1 MATKPQP
8 IGRDPQVQ
16 EKRGLSRRAREAI
29 QGYLLLSPAL
39 IILLVFNVFAVVYAF
54 YISLHRWRINTRS
67 WIGLGNYVRL
77 LGEPI
82 NVIALLAGIGM
93 LIGSYYVW
101 HSIATQTSKWQ
112 KILRLVFAGLLII
125 GGLTL
130 YLGIAGMVEYAAME
144 EHLDQNLLSL
154 TEDYLLSVLR
164 TVFYSAGT
172 VPFQL
177 VLAFLLA
184 NLLFQNIRGK
194 SLFRMLY
201 FLPYITPTVATA
213 AVWRAVV
220 FDPRRGLINSFLANF
235 IATDNLPQWIIEP
248 SAIVPLIGEWT
259 GTLIPEWVTSSPLLS
274 GPALAMIAVCIY
286 NIWVFTGYNTI
297 IYLAGLGAIPY
308 ELYEAARIDGAG
320 RWQAM
325 RNITLPMVSP
335 TTYFLTLMGIIGTFK
350 AVNHIYIMTQIV
362 GLGGPQ
368 DATTTAAIFIFK
380 QFREGNRWGVA
391 SAASFILLG
400 IILLLT
406 WVQNRV
412 AEERVHYA

>member
-1 MATKPQP
+1 MATNSQL
-8 IGRDPQVQ
+8 IGREPQ
-16 EKRGLSRRAREAI
+16 EKAKRGLTRRAREAI

-39 IILLVFNVFAVVYAF
+39 IILLIFNVFAVVYAF
-54 YISLHRWRINTRS
+54 YISLHRWRIQRGAF
-67 WIGLGNYVRL
+67 IGLGNYVRL

-82 NVIALLAGIGM
+82 NVVLLLLGIGM

-101 HSIATQTSKWQ
+101 RSVESQTSKWK
-112 KILRLVFAGLLII
+112 KILRLVFAGMLII

-130 YLGIAGMVEYAAME
+130 YLGVTGMVDYAA
-144 EHLDQNLLSL
+144 HVDQTEQVALSL
-154 TEDYLLSVLR
+154 TEDYILSVLR

-177 VLAFLLA
+177 ILAFLLA

-235 IATDNLPQWIIEP
+235 ISADNLPQWIMEP
-248 SAIVPLIGEWT
+248 SAILPLIGEWT
-259 GTLIPEWVTSSPLLS
+259 GTVLPEWVTSSPLLS

-297 IYLAGLGAIPY
+297 IYLAGLGAIPF

-325 RNITLPMVSP
+325 RNITLPLVSP

-380 QFREGNRWGVA
+380 QFREGNRWGVS

-412 AEERVHYA
+412 AEETVHYA

>member
-1 MATKPQP
+1 
-8 IGRDPQVQ
+8 
-16 EKRGLSRRAREAI
+16 
-29 QGYLLLSPAL
+29 
-39 IILLVFNVFAVVYAF
+39 
-54 YISLHRWRINTRS
+54 
-67 WIGLGNYVRL
+67 
-77 LGEPI
+77 
-82 NVIALLAGIGM
+82 
-93 LIGSYYVW
+93 
-101 HSIATQTSKWQ
+101 
-112 KILRLVFAGLLII
+112 
-125 GGLTL
+125 
-130 YLGIAGMVEYAAME
+130 MVDYAA
-144 EHLDQNLLSL
+144 HVDQTEQVALSL
-154 TEDYLLSVLR
+154 TEDYILSVLR

-177 VLAFLLA
+177 ILAFLLA

-220 FDPRRGLINSFLANF
+220 FDPRRGLLNSFLANF
-235 IATDNLPQWIIEP
+235 ISADNMPQWIMEP

-259 GTLIPEWVTSSPLLS
+259 GTVLPEWVTSSPLLS

-297 IYLAGLGAIPY
+297 IYLAGLGAIPF

-325 RNITLPMVSP
+325 RSITLPLVSP

-412 AEERVHYA
+412 AEETVHYA